1 MVFQVFHG
9 GFQFGSCQLLAFFQK
24 ILDPA
29 KDCIASDK
37 KGAGADTSMPLDQIG
52 ISLYDFQLIDR
63 NLKLFGKDLK
73 VGSRNP
79 LPHRLSS

>member
-29 KDCIASDK
+29 KDRIASYK
-37 KGAGADTSMPLDQIG
+37 KGAGADTSMTLDKIG
-52 ISLYDFQLIDR
+52 ISLYNF
-63 NLKLFGKDLK
+63 
-73 VGSRNP
+73 
-79 LPHRLSS
+79 